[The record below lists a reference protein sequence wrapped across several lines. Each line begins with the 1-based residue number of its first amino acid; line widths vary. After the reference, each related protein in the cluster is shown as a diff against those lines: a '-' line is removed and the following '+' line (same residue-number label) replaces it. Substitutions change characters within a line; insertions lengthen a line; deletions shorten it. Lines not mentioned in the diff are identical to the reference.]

1 MRQLLKLPDP
11 RLPENEASWI
21 RLNVRFLRPPTADEM
36 VAMARANDPLEAL
49 ATVSAFR
56 NHLAMG
62 TRAPGPITDFMLE
75 ALGKVVAGEDAN
87 IALGLKL
94 RNRSRMP
101 AFYRRKA
108 AYYVLYQVASG
119 LGVDEACEK
128 VADHILARKV
138 QLRAREAGKA
148 IAQQVQPEMADEEV
162 RVWAREKVSR
172 DLMMRCYRE
181 HKQEMLAVLNN
192 DE

>member
-1 MRQLLKLPDP
+1 MSD
-11 RLPENEASWI
+11 
-21 RLNVRFLRPPTADEM
+21 RFLRPPTAAEM
-36 VAMARANDPLEAL
+36 VSMARGNDPLEAL

-56 NHLAMG
+56 NHLATS
-62 TRAPGPITDFMLE
+62 TRAPAPIADFMLE
-75 ALGKVVAGEDAN
+75 ALGKIVAGEDAN

-108 AYYVLYQVASG
+108 AYYVLYQIATG
-119 LGVDEACEK
+119 LGVEEACQK
-128 VADHILARKV
+128 VADHILAHKARW
-138 QLRAREAGKA
+138 RAQEAGN
-148 IAQQVQPEMADEEV
+148 IVEQQMQPEMAEEEV

-181 HKQEMLAVLNN
+181 YKGEMLALLHN

>member
-1 MRQLLKLPDP
+1 
-11 RLPENEASWI
+11 
-21 RLNVRFLRPPTADEM
+21 
-36 VAMARANDPLEAL
+36 MARTNDPLEAL

-75 ALGKVVAGEDAN
+75 ALGKIVGGADAN

-119 LGVDEACEK
+119 LGVEEACEK
-128 VADHILARKV
+128 VADHILAHKA
-138 QLRAREAGKA
+138 QLRAQEAGKA
-148 IAQQVQPEMADEEV
+148 VAQQVRPDMADEEV
-162 RVWAREKVSR
+162 RVWAREKISK
-172 DLMMRCYRE
+172 DLLLRCYRE
-181 HKQEMLAVLNN
+181 HKQEMLALLHN

>member
-11 RLPENEASWI
+11 RLPENEASWR
-21 RLNVRFLRPPTADEM
+21 RLIDRFLRPPTAEEM
-36 VAMARANDPLEAL
+36 VSMARGNDPLEAL

-56 NHLAMG
+56 NHLAAG

-75 ALGKVVAGEDAN
+75 ALGKIVAGEDAN

-119 LGVDEACEK
+119 LGVEEACET
-128 VADHILARKV
+128 VAAHILAHKA
-138 QLRAREAGKA
+138 QLRSREVGKGVARR
-148 IAQQVQPEMADEEV
+148 VQPDMADEEV
-162 RVWAREKVSR
+162 RIWAKEKVSK

-181 HKQEMLAVLNN
+181 HKQEMLAVLKN